1 MIGYKRCTAIDRIHL
16 RVRAN
21 RAGRIDRDGGRAAPA
36 DGNARRLGRRSGM
49 KLPMLCLALM
59 LTTLAGCASQRLV
72 QPGTARVDGLLLP
85 TGKAWSQ
92 RGFKGER
99 QWTIDGPLLNALE
112 IYTGVQPGEL
122 LFDLPAAK
130 RREGIRYRADMNDLE
145 VQELVSDGLL
155 AAGVVD
161 VQLVELQ
168 PARLGSAAAIRFEL
182 SFANAAGL
190 RYRALALASQAGG
203 ELTLLFYYAP
213 AEYYFD
219 RDRAA
224 VEAIF
229 DGARLEGGR
238 QQGK

>member
-1 MIGYKRCTAIDRIHL
+1 MAYGTGSLRMNDPAWRPFQGVGISDRSNG
-16 RVRAN
+16 RK
-21 RAGRIDRDGGRAAPA
+21 AGQRWP
-36 DGNARRLGRRSGM
+36 LWV
-49 KLPMLCLALM
+49 LLVLATL
-59 LTTLAGCASQRLV
+59 LAGCAGQALV

-85 TGKAWSQ
+85 TSKAWSQ

-112 IYTGVQPGEL
+112 IYTGVKPGEL

-130 RREGIRYRADMNDLE
+130 RREGIRYRADMSDLE
-145 VQELVSDGLL
+145 VQELVADGLL

-161 VQLVELQ
+161 VQLVELK
-168 PARLGSAAAIRFEL
+168 PSRLGDTPAIRFEL
-182 SFANAAGL
+182 GFANAAGL
-190 RYRALALASQAGG
+190 RYRALALASQAGD

-229 DGARLEGGR
+229 DGVRWEGG
-238 QQGK
+238 

>member
-1 MIGYKRCTAIDRIHL
+1 MIL
-16 RVRAN
+16 
-21 RAGRIDRDGGRAAPA
+21 
-36 DGNARRLGRRSGM
+36 
-49 KLPMLCLALM
+49 
-59 LTTLAGCASQRLV
+59 LAGCAGQALV
-72 QPGTARVDGLLLP
+72 QPGTARVDGLVLP
-85 TGKAWSQ
+85 TSKAWSQ

-99 QWTIDGPLLNALE
+99 QWTVDGPLLNALE
-112 IYTGVQPGEL
+112 IYTGVEPGEL

-130 RREGIRYRADMNDLE
+130 RREGIRYRADMSDLE
-145 VQELVSDGLL
+145 VQELVADGLL

-161 VQLVELQ
+161 VQLVELK
-168 PARLGSAAAIRFEL
+168 PARLGDAPAIRFEL

-203 ELTLLFYYAP
+203 ELTLLLYYAP

-229 DGARLEGGR
+229 ERARWEGG
-238 QQGK
+238 